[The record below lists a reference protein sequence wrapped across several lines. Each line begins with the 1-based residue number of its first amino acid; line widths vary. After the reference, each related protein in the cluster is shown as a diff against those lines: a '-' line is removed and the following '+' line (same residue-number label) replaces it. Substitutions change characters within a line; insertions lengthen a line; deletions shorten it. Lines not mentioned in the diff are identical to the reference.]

1 MFLLEFAEG
10 KIGTKFPMLSYFVLR
25 SALLNSMMGLSRS
38 IIMDFCRK
46 RHRTFFSAMESVS
59 TLSFSGS
66 AAIGG
71 VLADKHGYRSTFG
84 VTAGF
89 YVLSALLV
97 APAGVW
103 VDQQLD
109 KAKEKKKEKEQKD
122 K

>member
-1 MFLLEFAEG
+1 M
-10 KIGTKFPMLSYFVLR
+10 
-25 SALLNSMMGLSRS
+25 
-38 IIMDFCRK
+38 
-46 RHRTFFSAMESVS
+46 
-59 TLSFSGS
+59 
-66 AAIGG
+66 
-71 VLADKHGYRSTFG
+71 
-84 VTAGF
+84 TAGF